1 MWLISIYFGT
11 VWFFSVLCTTFS
23 RSWNCTSW
31 KMYDIQVLVFRIAME
46 VSLCCSNKQ
55 NNMTFS
61 FSELQWRSP
70 TFFFLFF
77 SHHNAMDRCI
87 NKFWQVFVALSTSS
101 FLLNRR
107 ESIGDLVTHNSQ
119 EVIVCQRQIQ
129 RQRQMTKTNT
139 FWEHLQRTH
148 S

>member
-1 MWLISIYFGT
+1 MYECCSAPTQLFLDAI
-11 VWFFSVLCTTFS
+11 
-23 RSWNCTSW
+23 TSPSNNHP
-31 KMYDIQVLVFRIAME
+31 DIQVLVFRIAME

-119 EVIVCQRQIQ
+119 EVIFCERQIQ
-129 RQRQMTKTNT
+129 RQIRFENT
-139 FWEHLQRTH
+139 FQEHTVN
-148 S
+148 